1 MESGFKRVTRQGGFT
16 LLELLVVLVII
27 GIILS
32 FAVLS
37 IGGDGPEQKAGEELR
52 RLAALM
58 NFASEQAVL
67 QSREFGVIIEHDG
80 YTFVTLQD
88 NEWQTVQDDAMFRHR
103 VLPDYFQTE
112 LFIEGL
118 PAAMAN
124 RKEEQLKPQLLL
136 LSSGERSAFSLTLS
150 VDDAYP
156 LFRLVGE
163 MFEPARVERV
173 EQP

>member
-1 MESGFKRVTRQGGFT
+1 MIQRGFT

-27 GIILS
+27 GIILN

-58 NFASEQAVL
+58 NLASEQAVL
-67 QSREFGVIIEHDG
+67 QSREFGVIIEHEG
-80 YTFVTLQD
+80 YTFATLEE
-88 NEWQTVQDDAMFRHR
+88 NEWQGIQDDAMFRHR
-103 VLPDYFQTE
+103 TLPDYFQID
-112 LFIEGL
+112 LLIEGL
-118 PAAMAN
+118 PAALVSS
-124 RKEEQLKPQLLL
+124 KDEEPKPQLLL
-136 LSSGERSAFSLTLS
+136 LSSGERTAFSLTLS
-150 VDDAYP
+150 ADDADP